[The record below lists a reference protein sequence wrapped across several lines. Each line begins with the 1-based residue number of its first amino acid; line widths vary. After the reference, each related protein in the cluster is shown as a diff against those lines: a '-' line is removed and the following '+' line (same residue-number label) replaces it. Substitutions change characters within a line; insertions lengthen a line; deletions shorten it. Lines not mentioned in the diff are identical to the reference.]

1 MRCRCAP
8 CFLIIPENGRTRDLL
23 HRKSRVRY
31 AERVCR
37 TYRGLAARGR
47 QAAHGLGYV
56 IWRYCTCKSE
66 VVKAHVRN
74 ILKNTGHATR
84 QDLTQDFWKG

>member
-8 CFLIIPENGRTRDLL
+8 CSLIIPENERTRDLL

-31 AERVCR
+31 AERVCG

-47 QAAHGLGYV
+47 QAAHELGYV
-56 IWRYCTCKSE
+56 IWRYCTYKSE
-66 VVKAHVRN
+66 VVKAHVHN
-74 ILKNTGHATR
+74 ILKKTGHATR
-84 QDLTQDFWKG
+84 QDLIQDFWNG